1 MTSLSPAEVQA
12 AADAAELIS
21 LRTQLAAALA
31 APVNVPPLIVT
42 PAFPLITPPLR
53 GGVENGIAWTGGG
66 RRGTIFGLSE
76 PTSPDAFRPTDF
88 RSMNI
93 VHSKCTSGFPEKNC
107 YDTDTT
113 NQVKLVSYLREV
125 KTFLTQT
132 GQEGIF
138 YMKHTG
144 DGVERNI
151 LDYSGMYTSNDV
163 QSHVTE
169 LRTTGD
175 SYDAKNL
182 RTSGILMLTTIGPTL
197 KGEIEKFI
205 HSDDSK
211 TGPYIFM
218 LIIERIV
225 TCSTSTWRALI
236 TELGK
241 LSIVN
246 EPGENVEAFS
256 DKITGICRTL
266 EGADQLPKDNAM
278 LVAKS
283 FMYSSVKTFGSTFM
297 AMYGAIDDNPNAYQ
311 WHTIVLR
318 ATKLYRG
325 MVQQELWTVD
335 MPRAPAALAG
345 ELVVSEG
352 GGSNMTCHNCGVVGH
367 ISRNC
372 PRNNGGAGKDPWKST
387 APAAGASQTMTKFD
401 KKYFWCGTCRH
412 WNLTHLTEAHK
423 AGGGGGD
430 RRGGRNRRGTD
441 STPVKTED
449 VTPVA
454 SPSAAVSISSAP
466 VQQEAATISS
476 GLVMQGGF
484 MCGFVG
490 EVVTTASDDDYDNMF
505 AHKLDFD
512 ERGEFEQRCS
522 KRGKWWLNEDGGYD
536 VPEPDM
542 PPFNEKYDSEDD
554 FDNAVEFE
562 EDMEEYTSLHLTV
575 GDIQEEEESIALKD

>member
-1 MTSLSPAEVQA
+1 MTSSLSPAELQA
-12 AADAAELIS
+12 AEDAAEVIL
-21 LRTQLAAALA
+21 LRSQLAAARA
-31 APVNVPPLIVT
+31 AAVTVPPLPTIPT
-42 PAFPLITPPLR
+42 ILSLTPPLR

-107 YDTDTT
+107 FDTDTT
-113 NQVKLVSYLREV
+113 SQVKLVSYMREV

-132 GQEGIF
+132 GQEGVF
-138 YMKHTG
+138 FVKHTG

-151 LDYSGMYTSNDV
+151 LDYSGMYTSADV
-163 QSHVTE
+163 QHHVTK
-169 LRTTGD
+169 LRASGD

-205 HSDDSK
+205 HTEDSK

-236 TELGK
+236 TELGS

-246 EPGENVEAFS
+246 EPGENVEVFA
-256 DKITGICRTL
+256 DKVTGICCTL

-283 FMYSSVKTFGSTFM
+283 FMYSKVLTFGATFM
-297 AMYGAIDDNPNAYQ
+297 AIYGQIDDSPNAYQ

-325 MVQQELWTVD
+325 MVQQKLWTVD
-335 MPRAPAALAG
+335 MPRVPAGLAG
-345 ELVVSEG
+345 ELVVRDG
-352 GGSNMTCHNCGVVGH
+352 GTSTMTCHSCGVVGH

-372 PRNNGGAGKDPWKST
+372 PKNAGGTGKDPWKTT
-387 APAAGASQTMTKFD
+387 APSAGASQTMTKFD
-401 KKYFWCGTCRH
+401 KKYFWCGICRH
-412 WNLTHLTEAHK
+412 WNLTHTTDKHIA
-423 AGGGGGD
+423 GGGD
-430 RRGGRNRRGTD
+430 RGGKARRGTD
-441 STPVKTED
+441 SAPAKTEE
-449 VTPVA
+449 VTPVT
-454 SPSAAVSISSAP
+454 SPSAAVSITTAP
-466 VQQEAATISS
+466 TQQEGATISS

-484 MCGFVG
+484 MCGFVA

-512 ERGEFEQRCS
+512 ERGEFEQRC
-522 KRGKWWLNEDGGYD
+522 KKGKWWMDGNNVGYD
-536 VPEPDM
+536 VPEP
-542 PPFNEKYDSEDD
+542 PEEPFNTSYDSNDE
-554 FDNAVEFE
+554 FDNAVEFM
-562 EDMEEYTSLHLTV
+562 EDMVELTPLTV
-575 GDIQEEEESIALKD
+575 GDIEEEESIALKD

>member
-1 MTSLSPAEVQA
+1 MTSLSPAEIQA
-12 AADAAELIS
+12 AADAAEVVL
-21 LRTQLAAALA
+21 LRTQLAAARA
-31 APVNVPPLIVT
+31 AAVPVPPPAITPVVPVIV
-42 PAFPLITPPLR
+42 PPLR

-93 VHSKCTSGFPEKNC
+93 VHSKCTTGYPEKNC

-132 GQEGIF
+132 GQEGVF
-138 YMKHTG
+138 YVKHPG

-151 LDYSGMYTSNDV
+151 LDFSGMYTSNDV
-163 QSHVTE
+163 QHHVTK
-169 LRTTGD
+169 LRATGD

-205 HSDDSK
+205 HTEDSK

-218 LIIERIV
+218 LVIERIV

-283 FMYSSVKTFGSTFM
+283 YMYSTVSTFGATFM
-297 AMYGAIDDNPNAYQ
+297 AIYGQIDDSPNAYQ

-325 MVQQELWTVD
+325 MVQQEMWTVA
-335 MPRAPAALAG
+335 MPRVPAALAG
-345 ELVVSEG
+345 ELVVRDGETST
-352 GGSNMTCHNCGVVGH
+352 MTCHNCGVVGH

-372 PRNNGGAGKDPWKST
+372 PKNNGGAGKDPWKTT
-387 APAAGASQTMTKFD
+387 APSAGASQTMTKFD

-423 AGGGGGD
+423 AGGGD

-449 VTPVA
+449 VTPVTN
-454 SPSAAVSISSAP
+454 PSAAISIASAP
-466 VQQEAATISS
+466 VQEGSATISS

-484 MCGFVG
+484 MCGLVG
-490 EVVTTASDDDYDNMF
+490 EFVTNAPDDDYNNMF
-505 AHKLDFD
+505 THKLDFD
-512 ERGEFEQRCS
+512 ERGEFEQRC
-522 KRGKWWLNEDGGYD
+522 KKGKWYD
-536 VPEPDM
+536 VPEPFM
-542 PPFNEKYDSEDD
+542 PPFNHNYDSEDN
-554 FDNAVEFE
+554 FDDAEEFE
-562 EDMEEYTSLHLTV
+562 ENMTKSTEEGIEETIATV
-575 GDIQEEEESIALKD
+575 ENSEEESIALKD